1 MHAVITPLRET
12 LIGILD
18 ELPPEEVA
26 ELLDFALFLKQR
38 SGSREGSR
46 KLLLKTL
53 PAAHLDQLAGLVAW
67 GGDALADTEEIYE
80 I

>member
-1 MHAVITPLRET
+1 MHTALRET
-12 LIGILD
+12 VIGILD

-38 SGSREGSR
+38 SQSRER
-46 KLLLKTL
+46 PQKLQLKTL
-53 PAAHLDQLAGLVAW
+53 PAVHLDRLVGLVAW
-67 GGDALADTEEIYE
+67 GGDALADTEGLYE